1 MKKILLSA
9 FALSLA
15 FSMNAQYVTGH
26 LNAKAAYDDFQDG
39 DQWTA
44 GNNDYS
50 HPVIVGPDTTGYRGI
65 FWTEATGTINGFKAA
80 KTRTGTAIDYVIT
93 QTEGAYEPFL
103 VVLGEIASVKNT
115 IDLSSDANVSFTV
128 KNKGTETIR
137 FIVQMQDINGTSLVY
152 NPAVIGDEAMFYNHN
167 IGYVQGDNSP
177 LAPSDVQNFAFDFKT
192 AIVGCP
198 NNVVGGQGA
207 CTATFDYTK
216 VTALTFTVV
225 NSLNT
230 GANPGTGIAGCG
242 GYCPLQ
248 ITDYP
253 VMISNFKMGKQIS
266 LSVSESKEQVSSN
279 VFPNPTSDVANV
291 TLNLNKTANVNI
303 SVVDMFGRTV
313 KEVANGNFSSVNQSV
328 NVSDLSQGVY
338 TVSYVVDGAVAKS
351 TLLMVK

>member
-1 MKKILLSA
+1 MKKLVLPLMLLVGSFTA
-9 FALSLA
+9 
-15 FSMNAQYVTGH
+15 NAQYVSGH
-26 LNAKAAYDDFQDG
+26 LDSKAAYDDFQDG
-39 DQWTA
+39 DQWTI

-50 HPVIVGPDTTGYRGI
+50 HPVIVGSDTTGYRGI

-80 KTRTGTAIDYVIT
+80 KTRTGTALDYVLT

-103 VVLGEIASVKNT
+103 MVLGEIASVKNT
-115 IDLSSDANVSFTV
+115 IDLSGDANVSFSV
-128 KNKGTETIR
+128 KNKGAKTIR

-152 NPAVIGDEAMFYNHN
+152 LPAVIGDEANFYKHN

-177 LAPSDVQNFAFDFKT
+177 LDPDMSQDFAFDFKT

-225 NSLNT
+225 NTDNT
-230 GANPGTGIAGCG
+230 GANPGTGIAGCAN
-242 GYCPLQ
+242 YCPLE

-253 VMISNFKMGKQIS
+253 IMISNFKMGNQIS
-266 LSVSESKEQVSSN
+266 LSVSTIKDQVSSN

-313 KEVANGNFSSVNQSV
+313 KQVANGNFSSVNQSV